1 MFLSVSVWYLLC
13 LFPLH
18 DTVRILRC
26 WVTFSFGFLSLTF
39 VSSKLPKTL
48 KFSRSWKLFLPW
60 AQNHFTSV
68 GVLRLENKSIRTIIT
83 LVTLHHTDRERFIN
97 NLHVQL
103 GLPIH
108 LISLI
113 LCILSELKY
122 LQHMVFCF
130 PINFPFTVSLKLI
143 ALPNFYQLF
152 WKYLLFLTYLLS
164 PFFSLP
170 LVNGNKSNS
179 LDMITNPLG

>member
-1 MFLSVSVWYLLC
+1 MIFAVFISPPWYGEDFKMLGN
-13 LFPLH
+13 FF
-18 DTVRILRC
+18 I
-26 WVTFSFGFLSLTF
+26 WFSLSLTF
-39 VSSKLPKTL
+39 VSSKLPKIL
-48 KFSRSWKLFLPW
+48 KFGWSWKLLLTW
-60 AQNHFTSV
+60 AQNHVTSV
-68 GVLRLENKSIRTIIT
+68 GVLRLKNKSIRTIIT
-83 LVTLHHTDRERFIN
+83 LVTMHHTDRERFIN

-113 LCILSELKY
+113 LCILFELKY

-170 LVNGNKSNS
+170 LVNGNSNS
-179 LDMITNPLG
+179 LDMITNPLS

>member
-13 LFPLH
+13 LFFPPWYGEDFKMLGN
-18 DTVRILRC
+18 VFI
-26 WVTFSFGFLSLTF
+26 WFFPSLTF

-48 KFSRSWKLFLPW
+48 KFGWSWKLLLTW

-68 GVLRLENKSIRTIIT
+68 GVLRLENKSIRTITT
-83 LVTLHHTDRERFIN
+83 LVTMHHTDRERFIN

-103 GLPIH
+103 GLLIH

-113 LCILSELKY
+113 LCILFELKY

-164 PFFSLP
+164 LFLFLSQHIFRYP
-170 LVNGNKSNS
+170 
-179 LDMITNPLG
+179 

>member
-26 WVTFSFGFLSLTF
+26 SVTFSFGFLFLWLSWAQNYR
-39 VSSKLPKTL
+39 KYWNW
-48 KFSRSWKLFLPW
+48 SWKLSLTW

-83 LVTLHHTDRERFIN
+83 LVTMHHTDRERFIN

-113 LCILSELKY
+113 LCILFELKY

-170 LVNGNKSNS
+170 LVNGNSNS
-179 LDMITNPLG
+179 LDMITNPLS

>member
-1 MFLSVSVWYLLC
+1 MLGNFFIW
-13 LFPLH
+13 
-18 DTVRILRC
+18 
-26 WVTFSFGFLSLTF
+26 FSLSLTF

-83 LVTLHHTDRERFIN
+83 LVTLHHTDREGFIN

-170 LVNGNKSNS
+170 LVNGNSNS
-179 LDMITNPLG
+179 LDMITNPLS